1 MIYFEPGFVGNDYN
15 LNHPRILWNS
25 LCRRGTVAASSS
37 AAGFPAV
44 NAATATTYDKWKPSA
59 LPAWWKL
66 TFAAETISA
75 VAIDTHTIGSAGASV
90 AVQEWNGS
98 SWVDLIAAVTPENDD
113 PIAFLFEER
122 ETDRIRLHITG
133 APAPQ
138 IAVIHVC
145 KALELPRRVYGGV
158 ATPVDMAAQT
168 EFETTQS
175 AEGQYLGRSVMRMKR
190 KNDFAVAHLKE
201 AYVRGEM
208 KPFFA
213 DARTY
218 PYFLLERPYQTP
230 DALSY
235 RWRDQDIQPQR
246 MGVRDFM
253 EVSL

>member
-1 MIYFEPGFVGNDYN
+1 MIYFEPDFVGNDFN

-25 LCRRGTVAASSS
+25 VCRRGTVAASTS
-37 AAGFPAV
+37 APGFAAV
-44 NAATATTYDKWKPSA
+44 NAATATTYDKWKPTA

-66 TFAAETISA
+66 TFALEPISA
-75 VAIDTHTIGSAGASV
+75 IAIDTHTIGSAGASV
-90 AVQEWNGS
+90 AVQEWNGT
-98 SWVDLIAAVTPENDD
+98 SWVNLISAVTPANDD
-113 PIAFLFEER
+113 PIAFLFAER
-122 ETDRIRLHITG
+122 AVDRIRLYITG
-133 APAPQ
+133 TVAPQ
-138 IAVIHVC
+138 IAVIHIC

-158 ATPVDMAAQT
+158 ATPVDMAMQT
-168 EFETTQS
+168 EFATTQS

-190 KNDFAVAHLKE
+190 KNEFTVAHLTE
-201 AYVRGEM
+201 GYVRREVM
-208 KPFFA
+208 PFIE